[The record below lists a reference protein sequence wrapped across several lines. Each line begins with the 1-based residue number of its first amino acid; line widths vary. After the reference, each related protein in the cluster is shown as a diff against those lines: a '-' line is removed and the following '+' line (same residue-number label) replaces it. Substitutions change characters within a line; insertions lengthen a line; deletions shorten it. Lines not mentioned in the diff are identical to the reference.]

1 MCKFT
6 FFAGKAIW
14 VINVWVWSFF
24 KYIKFFSKCE
34 NVIKTKK
41 NVVNRKYRKYSQL
54 TSCHYEILKW
64 FYKNLK
70 ANPNSLLL
78 NEVNWLAQEIG
89 NWKLMWRKKTK
100 EKIRL
105 KAKFNISLIT
115 VTYLKS
121 IRQFQNSFPE
131 S

>member
-1 MCKFT
+1 MR
-6 FFAGKAIW
+6 
-14 VINVWVWSFF
+14 
-24 KYIKFFSKCE
+24 KCYK
-34 NVIKTKK
+34 NTK
-41 NVVNRKYRKYSQL
+41 NVVNRKHRKYSQL

-70 ANPNSLLL
+70 PNPNSLLL
-78 NEVNWLAQEIG
+78 NEANWLAQEIG

>member
-1 MCKFT
+1 MR
-6 FFAGKAIW
+6 
-14 VINVWVWSFF
+14 
-24 KYIKFFSKCE
+24 KCYK
-34 NVIKTKK
+34 NTK

-70 ANPNSLLL
+70 PNPNSLLL
-78 NEVNWLAQEIG
+78 NEANWLAQEIG